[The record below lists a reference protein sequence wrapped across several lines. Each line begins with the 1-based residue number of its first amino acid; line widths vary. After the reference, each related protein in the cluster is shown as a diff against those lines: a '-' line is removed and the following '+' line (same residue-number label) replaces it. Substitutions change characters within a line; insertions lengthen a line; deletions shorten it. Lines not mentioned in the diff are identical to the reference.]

1 MSNGK
6 QSNIVIDFFIKKDL
20 IIEVAKD
27 VPRHAAPDHGTRD
40 TCPSW
45 PVGADAPRHEYVKE

>member
-1 MSNGK
+1 MGSR
-6 QSNIVIDFFIKKDL
+6 VIFLSIFFKKDL

-40 TCPSW
+40 TCPIWSA
-45 PVGADAPRHEYVKE
+45 GADAPRHQYVKE

>member
-6 QSNIVIDFFIKKDL
+6 QSNIVIYFLKKDL

-40 TCPSW
+40 TCPRWSA
-45 PVGADAPRHEYVKE
+45 GADAPRHQYVKE